1 MLETTNNM
9 VEEEEETPELPNGS
23 LMVNLATA
31 IQLIDTTWSV
41 KQEKIF
47 MKNEPY
53 IDVGIIYH
61 QQDGYFL
68 LPRSKGTVVN
78 DRIRRNTTIYT
89 VPYYD
94 RLSPCHIRRNTVI
107 YGEKKRSFTSVY
119 GFRNCRPGL

>member
-9 VEEEEETPELPNGS
+9 IQEEEETPELPNGS

-61 QQDGYFL
+61 QQDGYCL
-68 LPRSKGTVVN
+68 LPRSKRHGRKRSYTEKYDDLHGPVLRPFISVSSTEKYG
-78 DRIRRNTTIYT
+78 DIRR
-89 VPYYD
+89 
-94 RLSPCHIRRNTVI
+94 
-107 YGEKKRSFTSVY
+107 KKRSFTSVY